1 MSDLIKIE
9 FPKARKTYTCDL
21 CDGEITPGTRYM
33 SQSGKIEGKFV
44 KLHYHLTCWNI
55 LKAFFAQNQEE
66 DWDEDTIL
74 QFVKETVCSGCDEQK
89 SCTYPPFDCDRAKDH
104 FEEGI

>member
-1 MSDLIKIE
+1 MSDLVNIE

-21 CDGEITPGTRYM
+21 CDGEITPGTKYM
-33 SQSGKIEGKFV
+33 AQSGKVGGEFI
-44 KLHYHLTCWNI
+44 KLHYHLTCWGI

-66 DWDEDTIL
+66 DWDENTIL
-74 QFVKETVCSGCDEQK
+74 QFVKDTVCSGCDEHK
-89 SCTYPPFDCDRAKDH
+89 SCIYPPFDCDQVKDH